1 MISSDLS
8 SNDILLDGN
17 NLFLLYYSGVFK
29 FIKDSFI
36 NSPSADLT
44 PEVMNMLMAV
54 MLVSLKFKWA
64 MF

>member
-1 MISSDLS
+1 M
-8 SNDILLDGN
+8 DGN